1 MAITR
6 GGRGSSTRASSE
18 GNPAKFMEMAS
29 SLLNIRTRQGSGKK
43 VKDRASY
50 GTAGNPREFMEMA
63 SELRRATQQ
72 QGQ

>member
-6 GGRGSSTRASSE
+6 AGRGSSTRASSE

-29 SLLNIRTRQGSGKK
+29 SLFNSRTRQGSGKK
-43 VKDRASY
+43 IQDRSSY
-50 GTAGNPREFMEMA
+50 GTAGNPQEFMEMA
-63 SELRRATQQ
+63 SELRRAIEQ